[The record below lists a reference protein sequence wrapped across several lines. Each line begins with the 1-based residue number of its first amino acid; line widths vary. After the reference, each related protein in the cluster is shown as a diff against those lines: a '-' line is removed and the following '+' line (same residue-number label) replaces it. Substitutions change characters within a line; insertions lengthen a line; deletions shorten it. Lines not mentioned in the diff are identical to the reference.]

1 VNLNLVSGA
10 KQVLSAQEGIFKI
23 EKKSS
28 SKLCI
33 ALIVV
38 AHTSI
43 TSSERPGAN
52 LEKFRKKFDKIR
64 NLKNYEFLN
73 FRFGSRV
80 MRALRNFARYIVGK
94 S

>member
-64 NLKNYEFLN
+64 NLKNYEFVPCKV
-73 FRFGSRV
+73 S
-80 MRALRNFARYIVGK
+80 
-94 S
+94 